1 MKSIWMHL
9 GMPKTGS
16 TAIQSF
22 LNDAITGFERR
33 NLTFEDVENAVK
45 GPYEFERLINEM
57 REDISGHSY
66 SQAIFHSGEKT
77 IISSE
82 NLCYFTGEQLK
93 SLNPCGLAVLR
104 NPIDWIPS
112 MATQD
117 ILFSIPSNGKNEGD
131 LFNHNLLSP
140 EEQTICLYR
149 TYSKKYIGIL
159 ENIENWLS
167 IGPAIELVP
176 YESERGIFSA
186 LIESLN
192 SFGVNVNTQAKIS
205 RLRISHD
212 FATAQ
217 LGLSVY
223 HVAYNNYGFS
233 KNQSSELMRS
243 ALGVSKSLYMDQL
256 TDISSG
262 GFNQIKSFLMV
273 AYQKYQSLLSANGYS
288 NTSSKPEIPLVQVL
302 DEKFSNDL
310 SSSILFL
317 AKGYSQVPK
326 DFDAKLYLQLNPE
339 VLDNYSDLGSADQT
353 AAMHYQRYGFI
364 EARPVPGSALK

>member
-1 MKSIWMHL
+1 MHL

-22 LNDAITGFERR
+22 LSDAITGFERR

-82 NLCYFTGEQLK
+82 NFSYFTGEQLK
-93 SLNPCGLAVLR
+93 SFNPCGLAVLR

-117 ILFSIPSNGKNEGD
+117 ILFSIPSNGANESE

-140 EEQTICLYR
+140 EAQTIFLYR
-149 TYSKKYIGIL
+149 TYTEKYIGIL
-159 ENIENWLS
+159 ENLENWLS
-167 IGPAIELVP
+167 IAPAIELVS

-186 LIESLN
+186 VIKSLN

-212 FATAQ
+212 FTTAQ

-233 KNQSSELMRS
+233 RNQSSELMRS
-243 ALGVSKSLYMDQL
+243 ALGVSKSLYMDRL

-262 GFNQIKSFLMV
+262 GFNQIKSYLMV
-273 AYQKYQSLLSANGYS
+273 AYQKYQSLLSANGL
-288 NTSSKPEIPLVQVL
+288 SSASRKPEIPLVQVL

-326 DFDAKLYLQLNPE
+326 DFDAKLYLELNPE
-339 VLDNYSDLGSADQT
+339 VLDECSDIGSAEQI

-364 EARPVPGSALK
+364 EARPVPALASK